1 MPPNNKKKRKS
12 INANFVKR
20 KKVEEKEREK
30 REKERKRREILTK
43 HLAALQIE
51 EECDDDEQDRRGI
64 CKEEVFNVICL
75 MIDLVANRLNLKD
88 GGKDVPLMKKTYYTK
103 VGTNEVVQQSMQ
115 TANGV
120 QKGVKTILEER
131 ELWDM
136 LQGRKLL
143 LCPNCRDGN
152 PVGDNIYCC
161 ARRLLS
167 EQADFKQQKEWLA
180 ETVEGAGHSII
191 FFPKFHCELNF
202 IEMVWGYIKAK
213 LRNEGLFQFQEL
225 LLRVVPLLK
234 NEISISFVRK
244 VSRHCFRYMTGYRLG
259 LHGPELEFA
268 MKKYKGHR
276 RIPPDEL
283 QHIHE
288 QLDLS

>member
-1 MPPNNKKKRKS
+1 MFEKIHPNCELLLCFDNSQNHHAK
-12 INANFVKR
+12 APD
-20 KKVEEKEREK
+20 
-30 REKERKRREILTK
+30 
-43 HLAALQIE
+43 A
-51 EECDDDEQDRRGI
+51 
-64 CKEEVFNVICL
+64 
-75 MIDLVANRLNLKD
+75 LVANRLNLKD

-167 EQADFKQQKEWLA
+167 EQPDFKQQKEWLA

-225 LLRVVPLLK
+225 LLRVVQLLK

-268 MKKYKGHR
+268 MKKYKSHR
-276 RIPPDEL
+276 RIPADEL
-283 QHIHE
+283 QHIRE
-288 QLDLS
+288 QFVQKREQKIEIEKEKK